1 MAGLTDLPAEILLEI
16 LILTG
21 SRSGV
26 VFKPR
31 RDHVFRPPIAIWV
44 RSFANRD
51 QPEPRGD
58 DNSKDL
64 YHLATSC
71 KPLYDVFHGN
81 QYVILSRICNRVFH
95 PSLSRE
101 RVLKLAYLV
110 IRNSV
115 VTTEDLDRSR
125 QQVHDSIKKVLH
137 AEVRDLVQPALHGK
151 MLRLVRSSQFMRTV
165 LDSELPWV
173 DVENVDHDDDV
184 SMRVVRRLNKLLCL
198 VCVHVF
204 ED

>member
-1 MAGLTDLPAEILLEI
+1 MARLTELPTEILLEI

-21 SRSGV
+21 SRHGV
-26 VFKPR
+26 VFEPR
-31 RDHVFRPPIAIWV
+31 RDHIVCPPIVIWV

-71 KPLYDVFHGN
+71 KLLYNVFHKN
-81 QYVILSRICNRVFH
+81 QYVVFSRICNRLLH

-110 IRNSV
+110 IQTSAIAMEEV
-115 VTTEDLDRSR
+115 EESYQQAHDL
-125 QQVHDSIKKVLH
+125 IKKVLQAKVH
-137 AEVRDLVQPALHGK
+137 ESVQPALYGK

-165 LDSELPWV
+165 LDSQSPWL
-173 DVENVDHDDDV
+173 DVENGDHIDTF
-184 SMRVVRRLNKLLCL
+184 R
-198 VCVHVF
+198 
-204 ED
+204 